1 MGRRKIITKE
11 KRINARVN
19 ERDFMA
25 LEKLSKRKEVP
36 ISHLIRMAIKNF
48 LIEK

>member
-1 MGRRKIITKE
+1 MGRRKVIAKE

-19 ERDFMA
+19 ERDFQA
-25 LEKLSKRKEVP
+25 LEKIAKKKEVP
-36 ISHLIRMAIKNF
+36 ISHLIRTAIKNF